1 MHYNF
6 DELIER
12 RGTDSL
18 KYDATQR
25 VFGSQDVLPLWVADM
40 DFRTPDFVVEAIQK
54 RVQHEIY
61 GYTIRPESLYKSVID
76 WVKRHYNWNIQK
88 EWIVFTPGVVPALN
102 MSIMAYTNPGDK
114 VILQSPVYYPF
125 FWSINLNQRKL
136 VNNQLV
142 HAVDTYKMDLKSLK
156 EQIDADTKL
165 MLLCNPHNP
174 VGRVWKREEL
184 LELAEICLERNIIM
198 ISDEIHADLILNG
211 HKHIPFST
219 LGDDVANITAT
230 CLAPSKTFNL
240 AGLSTSFM
248 VIPNPDLRKKLEGV
262 IENLHIAGGNIF
274 GFIALEAA
282 YTKGDEWLEQMLR
295 YVEGNIDAMIA
306 FFAERIPRVKVIRP
320 EGTYLVWVDFSGL
333 GMSDQELRRF
343 MIEKAKVGFNYG
355 PDFGPGGEGFE
366 RINVACPRST
376 LMEALERIEK
386 ALEGR

>member
-248 VIPNPDLRKKLEGV
+248 VIPNPDLRKSW
-262 IENLHIAGGNIF
+262 
-274 GFIALEAA
+274 
-282 YTKGDEWLEQMLR
+282 KG
-295 YVEGNIDAMIA
+295 
-306 FFAERIPRVKVIRP
+306 
-320 EGTYLVWVDFSGL
+320 
-333 GMSDQELRRF
+333 
-343 MIEKAKVGFNYG
+343 
-355 PDFGPGGEGFE
+355 
-366 RINVACPRST
+366 
-376 LMEALERIEK
+376 
-386 ALEGR
+386 